1 MGKEKSSKYNFNN
14 YSALAPFRG
23 REMPRNDTKT
33 RYLRASCAPES
44 YAFMRMA
51 EPFDDRTHLFI
62 AANSGAH

>member
-1 MGKEKSSKYNFNN
+1 
-14 YSALAPFRG
+14 
-23 REMPRNDTKT
+23 MPRNDTKT